1 LPGFLWTV
9 ARMSVGTLQS
19 KEACATLA
27 PVPVDGLV
35 SQMRR
40 GALEYCVMAL
50 IQSEPRYA
58 FELIEALGRTGLL
71 TTEGTLYP
79 LLSRLRRDGLV
90 KTEWRE
96 STEGPPRRYYEL
108 TAHGR
113 RALSG
118 FKNEWTTFRGAV
130 DGILQEGSKQ

>member
-1 LPGFLWTV
+1 LCYIAG
-9 ARMSVGTLQS
+9 
-19 KEACATLA
+19 
-27 PVPVDGLV
+27 VPADGLV

-50 IQSEPRYA
+50 ILKTPRYA
-58 FELIEALGRTGLL
+58 YELIEALGKTGLL

-96 STEGPPRRYYEL
+96 SMDGPPRRYYEV
-108 TAHGR
+108 TAEGR
-113 RALSG
+113 RALTA
-118 FKNEWTTFRGAV
+118 FRNEWTSFRSAV
-130 DGILQEGSKQ
+130 DAILQEGSRS

>member
-1 LPGFLWTV
+1 LHY
-9 ARMSVGTLQS
+9 
-19 KEACATLA
+19 
-27 PVPVDGLV
+27 VPADGLV

-50 IQSEPRYA
+50 IRETPRYA
-58 FELIEALGRTGLL
+58 YELIEALGKTGLL

-96 STEGPPRRYYEL
+96 SSDGPPRRYYEL
-108 TAHGR
+108 TTEGR
-113 RALSG
+113 RALTA
-118 FKNEWTTFRGAV
+118 FKNEWTSLLGAV
-130 DGILQEGSKQ
+130 DVILQEGTKS